1 MPPSLLDLVK
11 NFKDDE
17 AGCSDG
23 STDTDDDDYS
33 GSETGEEVSDD
44 DKLSGDSS
52 SEEETE
58 DDSDEPAGSKE
69 QAAPDSDDDDD
80 DKPINTKPKARP
92 AAGKPEATSDGE
104 SSSSED
110 EDTMDTDFS
119 AVKQEAEKSVKKATA
134 PKPKKA
140 APERRVVSGD
150 SFAGPAQSPSTF
162 SCGIQTGQPATNK
175 LAKILEESGVIPGHT
190 EFPTTVTIKWIT
202 ANPGKAVIYA
212 PSGRKGYMLVTNKAG
227 TKIDARAIKPA
238 DWIDTIDVGT
248 ADNLS
253 VTPEFLALRPKPRK
267 RKQDASTSAKP
278 TSTATGSHED
288 SPSAASIQGA
298 FKRAKVASTKS
309 KEAET
314 KTDGGKTK
322 TTNEG
327 ATSAGAATKGSNK
340 QQEDVAASATAKTG
354 QASPSPAPMSTNHV
368 GLQELLA
375 YHTQGLGAAS
385 RESSASS
392 RPSITI
398 VESPADTGATNARG
412 AKDATNAR
420 GAGGPAPTSGT
431 AFGGAKQPPVK
442 FSPEIIRG
450 PNGLGGRAPNLDD
463 NNSVV
468 TVYYETPS
476 ASITFDSSGTVQ
488 STTRAV
494 SKFVS
499 CRSIESTIQTLQA
512 LSRPESFVVKVV
524 TPTATL
530 EGPISWQT
538 AIDFIKAN

>member
-1 MPPSLLDLVK
+1 MPPSLLDLVR

-23 STDTDDDDYS
+23 STDSDDDDYS
-33 GSETGEEVSDD
+33 GSETGEGGSDD
-44 DKLSGDSS
+44 DKSPGDSS
-52 SEEETE
+52 EEEETE
-58 DDSDEPAGSKE
+58 DDSDESAGSKE
-69 QAAPDSDDDDD
+69 EAAPDDDDD
-80 DKPINTKPKARP
+80 NKPINTKPKARP
-92 AAGKPEATSDGE
+92 AASKPEPTSDRD

-119 AVKQEAEKSVKKATA
+119 AVKEEAKKSVEKATA
-134 PKPKKA
+134 PKPKKT
-140 APERRVVSGD
+140 APERRVVSDD
-150 SFAGPAQSPSTF
+150 SFAGPAQSSSTF
-162 SCGIQTGQPATNK
+162 PCGIQTGQSVTNK
-175 LAKILEESGVIPGHT
+175 LAKILEEKGVIPGHT
-190 EFPTTVTIKWIT
+190 EFPATVTVRWIA

-212 PSGRKGYMLVTNKAG
+212 PSGPKGYILVPNKAG
-227 TKIDARAIKPA
+227 TKIDVRAIKQA

-267 RKQDASTSAKP
+267 RKQEAPVSAKA
-278 TSTATGSHED
+278 TSTATGSPEA

-298 FKRAKVASTKS
+298 FKRAKVTSTKS
-309 KEAET
+309 KEAKT
-314 KTDGGKTK
+314 KTADGAKTK
-322 TTNEG
+322 TTNEA
-327 ATSAGAATKGSNK
+327 ATSSGAATKGSNK
-340 QQEDVAASATAKTG
+340 RDDAASTTAK
-354 QASPSPAPMSTNHV
+354 AVRVSPSPAPVSTDH
-368 GLQELLA
+368 
-375 YHTQGLGAAS
+375 QGLRAAS

-398 VESPADTGATNARG
+398 VETPDTGAANTRG
-412 AKDATNAR
+412 AKDATNTR
-420 GAGGPAPTSGT
+420 GTAGPAPTSGT
-431 AFGGAKQPPVK
+431 SSGGAKQPPVK

-450 PNGLGGRAPNLDD
+450 PNGVGGRAPNLID
-463 NNSVV
+463 NKSVM

-476 ASITFDSSGTVQ
+476 ASIAFDSSGTVE

-512 LSRPESFVVKVV
+512 LSRPETFVVKVV
-524 TPTATL
+524 TPTASL

>member
-1 MPPSLLDLVK
+1 MPPSLLELVQ

-33 GSETGEEVSDD
+33 GSETGEEGSDD
-44 DKLSGDSS
+44 DKSPGDSS
-52 SEEETE
+52 DEEETE

-69 QAAPDSDDDDD
+69 EAAPDSDDDDD
-80 DKPINTKPKARP
+80 KPIDTKPKARP

-104 SSSSED
+104 SSSSEE

-140 APERRVVSGD
+140 APERRVVSND

-162 SCGIQTGQPATNK
+162 PCGIQTGQLATNK
-175 LAKILEESGVIPGHT
+175 LAKILEERGVIPGHT

-202 ANPGKAVIYA
+202 ANPGRAVIYA
-212 PSGRKGYMLVTNKAG
+212 PSGPKGYVLVPNKAG

-248 ADNLS
+248 ADDLS

-278 TSTATGSHED
+278 TPAATGSHED

-314 KTDGGKTK
+314 KTEGPKTK

-354 QASPSPAPMSTNHV
+354 QASPSPAPMSTNH
-368 GLQELLA
+368 
-375 YHTQGLGAAS
+375 QGLGAAS

-412 AKDATNAR
+412 AKDATNTR
-420 GAGGPAPTSGT
+420 GAAGPAPTSGT
-431 AFGGAKQPPVK
+431 ASGGAKKPPVK

-450 PNGLGGRAPNLDD
+450 PNGLDGRAPNLDD

-512 LSRPESFVVKVV
+512 LSRPESFVVKVF
-524 TPTATL
+524 TPTAIL

>member
-11 NFKDDE
+11 NFKDDK
-17 AGCSDG
+17 AGCLDG
-23 STDTDDDDYS
+23 STDSDDDDYS

-44 DKLSGDSS
+44 GKSSGDSS

-69 QAAPDSDDDDD
+69 EAAPNENDD
-80 DKPINTKPKARP
+80 DKPINIKPKARP
-92 AAGKPEATSDGE
+92 AASKPEAAPTDAD
-104 SSSSED
+104 SSSSSDD

-119 AVKQEAEKSVKKATA
+119 AVKKEAEKAVENATVSE
-134 PKPKKA
+134 PKKA
-140 APERRVVSGD
+140 ASERRVVSDD
-150 SFAGPAQSPSTF
+150 SFAEPASSPSTF
-162 SCGIQTGQPATNK
+162 PCGIQTGQPATNK

-190 EFPTTVTIKWIT
+190 EFPTTVTVGWIT
-202 ANPGKAVIYA
+202 ENPGKAVIYA
-212 PSGRKGYMLVTNKAG
+212 PSGPKGYILVTNKAG
-227 TKIDARAIKPA
+227 TKIDVRAIKPA

-267 RKQDASTSAKP
+267 RKQDAPTSAKP
-278 TSTATGSHED
+278 TSMATGSPEAP
-288 SPSAASIQGA
+288 PSAASIQGA
-298 FKRAKVASTKS
+298 FKRAKVTSDKP
-309 KEAET
+309 KEAKP
-314 KTDGGKTK
+314 KTDGGKAK
-322 TTNEG
+322 TTNEA

-340 QQEDVAASATAKTG
+340 RDDAASITAETVRV
-354 QASPSPAPMSTNHV
+354 SPSPMPVSTDHK
-368 GLQELLA
+368 GLR
-375 YHTQGLGAAS
+375 AAS

-398 VESPADTGATNARG
+398 VETPDTGAANTRG
-412 AKDATNAR
+412 SKDATNAR
-420 GAGGPAPTSGT
+420 GTGRPAPTSGT
-431 AFGGAKQPPVK
+431 SSGGAKQPPVK

-450 PNGLGGRAPNLDD
+450 PNGVGGRVPNLID
-463 NNSVV
+463 NNSVM

-476 ASITFDSSGTVQ
+476 ASITFDSSGTVE

-499 CRSIESTIQTLQA
+499 CRSIESTVQTLQA
-512 LSRPESFVVKVV
+512 LSRPETFVVKVV